1 MVPDLSSRELAR
13 LAGISESH
21 PWLIESGQRPHV
33 ASHLLSAMARAL
45 GVSLDWLING
55 EGDRPTPEGVQAAVK
70 EARDRLDAENGD
82 AA

>member
-1 MVPDLSSRELAR
+1 MASDLSGRELAR

-33 ASHLLSAMARAL
+33 ASHLLAAMARVL

-55 EGDRPTPEGVQAAVK
+55 EGETPTPEDVQAAVE
-70 EARDRLDAENGD
+70 EARKRYADEQG